1 MWQKH
6 AWAQYELASEAYY
19 LQLEG
24 LNQVEFTENRT
35 APLKGS
41 WQYYSQQ
48 FIIKPSSV
56 LKSETVTLP
65 IWRIQAASATV

>member
-41 WQYYSQQ
+41 WQYY
-48 FIIKPSSV
+48 
-56 LKSETVTLP
+56 
-65 IWRIQAASATV
+65 